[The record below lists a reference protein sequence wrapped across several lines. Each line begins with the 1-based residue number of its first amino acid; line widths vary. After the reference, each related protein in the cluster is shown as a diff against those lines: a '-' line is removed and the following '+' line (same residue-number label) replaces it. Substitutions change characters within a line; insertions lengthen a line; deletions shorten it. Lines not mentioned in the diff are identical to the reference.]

1 MSLFEL
7 LDRYNDL
14 LARKE
19 ELAALTTENNK
30 EIEVARAE
38 LANAMIDEEVEK
50 ITRNGYSF
58 SVGEKVHY
66 TKKGGVDEA
75 LYEALRDD
83 GLGDIIRETVNPRTL
98 QATMKEL
105 AERNEGELPEQYR
118 EFISEY
124 RFFDVGRRK
133 A

>member
-1 MSLFEL
+1 MSLFDL
-7 LDRYNDL
+7 LDRYNEL

-30 EIEVARAE
+30 EIEAARAE

-105 AERNEGELPEQYR
+105 AERNDGELPEQYR
-118 EFISEY
+118 EFIAEY

>member
-1 MSLFEL
+1 MSLFDL
-7 LDRYNDL
+7 LDRYNSL

-105 AERNEGELPEQYR
+105 AERNDGELPEQYR
-118 EFISEY
+118 EFIAEY